1 MTLPLAGLGLW
12 HRIPERC
19 AINLD
24 QDNFYGEGRTCR
36 YLLWRYENHLLSQT
50 GRKEKQLS
58 WREAAGLERDPA
70 IRLTLDHIQ
79 PQDSDLSVLERLV
92 VWNPADPDEQPRP
105 FKECLLNR
113 LGNIVLDTLSTGAAK
128 GNKDFHDRVSHYRNS
143 RLLQEHELVDVF
155 AEKRENSTYLWTEE
169 SIRRRHK
176 HLEDFAVACL

>member
-1 MTLPLAGLGLW
+1 LW